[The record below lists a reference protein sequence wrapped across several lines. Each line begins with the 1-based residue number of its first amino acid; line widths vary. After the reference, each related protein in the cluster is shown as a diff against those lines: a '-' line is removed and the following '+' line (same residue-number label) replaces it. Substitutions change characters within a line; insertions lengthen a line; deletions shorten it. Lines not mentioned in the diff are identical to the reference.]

1 MKILMLVPFL
11 PNTQTS
17 GGQTRWYNIV
27 KFLSEEHEITLISLI
42 KDESE
47 KRFIPE
53 LEKYC
58 KKVMVFNR
66 PKSPWT
72 FRNIF
77 LSIFSP
83 FPLLLIR
90 NFSFKE
96 RIAVK
101 KELEN
106 GDYDLIHAEAF
117 YVMPH
122 IPKTEIP
129 SIQVEQTIWH
139 RVYEHHVKH
148 EVSFLLRPFFMID
161 VLKLKFW
168 EIYFW
173 KKATKLFTVSPDDK
187 IIMEQLIPG
196 EEIEVIPNGVD
207 VSYYTE
213 KTIDKHSPPRI
224 MYGVTNF
231 EWMQNREAADLL
243 TKEVWPI
250 IKRKVKNVNLWIVGR
265 MIPEAIKK
273 LSRENSDILITENIP
288 DARDAYLGA
297 YVMVAPIKGSGG
309 TRLKVLEAMAAGLPI
324 VSTST
329 GVAGLGIE
337 DGVHALI
344 SDTMEGLADETVR
357 LIQDKKLA
365 DKIGKAGQKFVRD
378 NYDWKAIVDMHDQI
392 YKKAIEKGKKTNDRQ
407 Q

>member
-27 KFLSEEHEITLISLI
+27 KFLSQEHKITLFSLI

-47 KRFIPE
+47 RRFIPE

-58 KKVMVFNR
+58 KKVMVFKR

-72 FRNIF
+72 ARNIL
-77 LSIFSP
+77 LSVFSP

-90 NFSFKE
+90 NFSFQE
-96 RIAVK
+96 RWAVK
-101 KELEN
+101 KELEK

-122 IPKTEIP
+122 IPKTDVP

-139 RVYEHHVKH
+139 KVYEHHVKN
-148 EVSFLLRPFFMID
+148 EVNPFLRPFFMID

-187 IIMEQLIPG
+187 VIMQELVGG
-196 EEIEVIPNGVD
+196 EEIGVIPNGVD
-207 VSYYTE
+207 TAYYTE
-213 KTIDKHSPPRI
+213 KEVKKYDPPRV

-243 TKEVWPI
+243 ISEVWPVVHKE
-250 IKRKVKNVNLWIVGR
+250 IKHAKLWIVGR
-265 MIPEAIKK
+265 MIPESIKQMAN
-273 LSRENSDILITENIP
+273 RESDIEISENIP
-288 DARDAYLGA
+288 EARDAYLGA
-297 YVMVAPIKGSGG
+297 YVMVAPIRGSGG
-309 TRLKVLEAMAAGLPI
+309 TRLKILEAMAAGLPT

-329 GVAGLGIE
+329 GVAGLGVENGKHVLIE
-337 DGVHALI
+337 D
-344 SDTMEGLADETVR
+344 SMQGLARKTIS
-357 LIQDKKLA
+357 LLKNPQLA
-365 DKIGKAGQKFVRD
+365 KKIGEAGQKFVKEKF
-378 NYDWKAIVDMHDQI
+378 DWKAIVEMHDSI
-392 YKKAIEKGKKTNDRQ
+392 YKDVKKIAQIAKDKK
-407 Q
+407 